1 MAFTSSMYD
10 FLPRN
15 KLKITVVGA
24 IFYFAFAN
32 LALGSKPHEAACSKS
47 RVESTDLHRILT
59 TNINKCRGGGGETTK
74 RKKCQ
79 IVASPKRIPA
89 RRYCVGARLKFWRRS
104 RVPEKRE

>member
-47 RVESTDLHRILT
+47 RVESTDLHCILT
-59 TNINKCRGGGGETTK
+59 TNINKCRGGGGK
-74 RKKCQ
+74 RRRGKNARSSPRQ
-79 IVASPKRIPA
+79 SVFQLGGIVWVRD
-89 RRYCVGARLKFWRRS
+89 
-104 RVPEKRE
+104 

>member
-59 TNINKCRGGGGETTK
+59 TNINKCRGGGGGGKEEGEK
-74 RKKCQ
+74 M
-79 IVASPKRIPA
+79 PD
-89 RRYCVGARLKFWRRS
+89 RRLAKVYS
-104 RVPEKRE
+104 S

>member
-10 FLPRN
+10 FSPRN

-47 RVESTDLHRILT
+47 RVESIDLHCILT
-59 TNINKCRGGGGETTK
+59 TNINKCRGGGGGGNDEEEK
-74 RKKCQ
+74 M
-79 IVASPKRIPA
+79 PDL
-89 RRYCVGARLKFWRRS
+89 RLAKVYS
-104 RVPEKRE
+104 S

>member
-59 TNINKCRGGGGETTK
+59 TNINKCRGGGGGGNDEEEK
-74 RKKCQ
+74 M
-79 IVASPKRIPA
+79 PD
-89 RRYCVGARLKFWRRS
+89 RRLAKVYS
-104 RVPEKRE
+104 S

>member
-59 TNINKCRGGGGETTK
+59 TNINKCRGGGGGK
-74 RKKCQ
+74 RRRGKNARTSPRQ
-79 IVASPKRIPA
+79 RVFQLGGIVWVRD
-89 RRYCVGARLKFWRRS
+89 
-104 RVPEKRE
+104 

>member
-59 TNINKCRGGGGETTK
+59 TNINKCRGGGGK
-74 RKKCQ
+74 RRRGKNARSSPRQ
-79 IVASPKRIPA
+79 SVFQLGGIVWVRD
-89 RRYCVGARLKFWRRS
+89 
-104 RVPEKRE
+104 

>member
-47 RVESTDLHRILT
+47 RVESTDLHCILT
-59 TNINKCRGGGGETTK
+59 TNINKCRGGGGNDEEEK
-74 RKKCQ
+74 M
-79 IVASPKRIPA
+79 PD
-89 RRYCVGARLKFWRRS
+89 RLAKVYS
-104 RVPEKRE
+104 S

>member
-59 TNINKCRGGGGETTK
+59 TNINKCRGGGK
-74 RKKCQ
+74 RRRGKNARSSPRQ
-79 IVASPKRIPA
+79 SVFQLGGIVWVRD
-89 RRYCVGARLKFWRRS
+89 
-104 RVPEKRE
+104 

>member
-59 TNINKCRGGGGETTK
+59 TNINKCRGGGGGGGNDEEEK
-74 RKKCQ
+74 M
-79 IVASPKRIPA
+79 PD
-89 RRYCVGARLKFWRRS
+89 RRLAKAYS
-104 RVPEKRE
+104 S